1 MSWYAIIP
9 SEILSRKDIS
19 ANEKL
24 LVGLI
29 ASLSHKE
36 GHCFAS
42 NQYMADCLGVS
53 SSAIRSYLR
62 TLEELK
68 IVSRII
74 KKKESGEVE
83 TREIR
88 VENLK
93 DLAVPPL
100 SDLTPPSAT
109 FVTEGM
115 SDLTPPSAT
124 NLSHNIRDNN
134 KEKIKEDRF
143 DQFWNLYGKKVG
155 KEKAKSKWLK
165 LKETEKDAVLLAIP
179 NYLIARPDPTYRK
192 DPERYLSHRVWEDEL
207 PIFGNQATQ
216 ETKVDTSQFEMII
229 PEQWQ

>member
-1 MSWYAIIP
+1 MSWYAIIT

-29 ASLSHKE
+29 VSLSHKE

-62 TLEELK
+62 TLEEVK
-68 IVSRII
+68 IISRII

-88 VENLK
+88 VEIGKNVTL
-93 DLAVPPL
+93 PPL
-100 SDLTPPSAT
+100 SS
-109 FVTEGM
+109 
-115 SDLTPPSAT
+115 LTPPSAT
-124 NLSHNIRDNN
+124 NVTEGMSSSTPPSATNVAHIIRDNN

-143 DQFWNLYGKKVG
+143 DQFWDLYGKKVG
-155 KEKAKSKWLK
+155 KDKAKSKWLK
-165 LKETEKDAVLLAIP
+165 LKETEKDEVLLAIP
-179 NYLIARPDPTYRK
+179 KYLIARPDPIYRK
-192 DPERYLSHRVWEDEL
+192 DPERYLVHRVWEDEL
-207 PIFGNQATQ
+207 PTLGTQASN
-216 ETKVDTSQFEMII
+216 EPKVDSSQFEMKI